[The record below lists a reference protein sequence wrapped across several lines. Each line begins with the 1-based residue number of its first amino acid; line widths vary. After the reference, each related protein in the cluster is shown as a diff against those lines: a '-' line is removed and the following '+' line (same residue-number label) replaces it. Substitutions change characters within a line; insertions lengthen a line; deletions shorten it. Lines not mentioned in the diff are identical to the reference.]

1 MLQVTSYK
9 KKRFT
14 PQNFSKKNL
23 GGFTPQNFSKK
34 NLGGFT
40 LIEMLIVITI
50 IALLASLILVGMGG
64 ARAKARDSRRI
75 ADLHAVQNAL
85 ELYYAKFYFYPPTQS
100 SWKALTD
107 ILTNPDT
114 GIGVSSVP
122 KDPLTNVGWTYYY
135 GRSGDGQDY
144 VLGAKLETKDPALD
158 DDIDGTYY
166 GVNCGNE
173 IGDTIYCI
181 RP

>member
-1 MLQVTSYK
+1 M
-9 KKRFT
+9 
-14 PQNFSKKNL
+14 
-23 GGFTPQNFSKK
+23 KK

-75 ADLHAVQNAL
+75 ADLHAIQNAL
-85 ELYYAKFYFYPPTQS
+85 ELYYAKYYFYPQAQND
-100 SWKALTD
+100 WKAFTS
-107 ILTNPDT
+107 ILTSPEI
-114 GIGVSSVP
+114 GIGVSSIP

-135 GRSGDGQDY
+135 GRSSDGQDY

-158 DDIDGTYY
+158 DDVDGDLY
-166 GVNCGNE
+166 GVFCGNE
-173 IGDTIYCI
+173 VGDTIYCV

>member
-1 MLQVTSYK
+1 MIQKKYFQKYFYK
-9 KKRFT
+9 K
-14 PQNFSKKNL
+14 
-23 GGFTPQNFSKK
+23 
-34 NLGGFT
+34 GFT

-75 ADLHAVQNAL
+75 ADLHAIQNAL
-85 ELYYAKFYFYPPTQS
+85 ELYYAKFYFYPQPQS
-100 SWKALTD
+100 DWRGFSL
-107 ILTNPDT
+107 ILTNPET

-135 GRSGDGQDY
+135 GRSSDGQDY
-144 VLGAKLETKDPALD
+144 VLGARLETKDPALD
-158 DDIDGTYY
+158 DDIDGTVY
-166 GVNCGNE
+166 GVDCGNFV
-173 IGDTIYCI
+173 GDTIYCV

>member
-9 KKRFT
+9 KKGFT
-14 PQNFSKKNL
+14 RQNFSKKNL

-50 IALLASLILVGMGG
+50 IALLASLVLVGMGG

-75 ADLHAVQNAL
+75 ADLHSVQNAL
-85 ELYYAKFYFYPPTQS
+85 ELYYAKFYFYPEAQS
-100 SWKALTD
+100 WEALTR
-107 ILTNPDT
+107 ILTDPEI

-158 DDIDGTYY
+158 ADIDGSYY
-166 GVNCGNE
+166 GVPCGDQTW
-173 IGDTIYCI
+173 DTIYCI